1 MNQPWLT
8 AYEPDVSP
16 RLDYPEA
23 PLQHFLF
30 KTARTVPQRPA
41 ITFYGKRLTYERL
54 AALVAQ
60 CANALRALG
69 VRPGDRVALMLPNVP
84 QAVISYYGAL
94 TAGAVVVQMNP
105 LYVEREIEFQLADS
119 GAETIIALDLFYPR
133 IDAVRAKTQ
142 LKRIIVTGVK
152 DFLPVPLK
160 WLYPFKAKREGQW
173 IEVPRTESVHDLLSL
188 LQAASEQPP
197 PVTVGANDLALLQY
211 TGGTTGTP
219 KGVMLS
225 HRNLTANVVQC
236 HAWMPSLRPGREV
249 FLGVIPFFHVYGMST
264 CMNLAVKIGAQLVLL
279 PKFKTDEVLTAIQ
292 KSRVTIFMG
301 VQAMYVAIN
310 NHPKAGRYN
319 LSTIRIC
326 ISGAGPLH
334 AEVQDR
340 FEQLTKGKLVEGY
353 GLTESAPVSHCNPI
367 FGKRKKGSIGIP
379 FPDTDAKVVDAET
392 GEQLHEVG
400 QIGELAVRGPQVMM
414 GYWKQTAE
422 TQAVLR
428 DGWLFTGDIA
438 RMDQDGYFF
447 IVDRK
452 KDMIK
457 TRGENV
463 YPREVE
469 EVLFRYHK
477 IKDAV
482 VVGLPESFSVEVIK
496 AYVVLKEGE
505 TATPQEI
512 TGYCARELAKYKV
525 PKFVEFRQELPKTMV
540 GKVLR
545 RVLQEEE
552 MRKAPVAER
561 AARASG
567 RIA

>member
-1 MNQPWLT
+1 MSRPWLT
-8 AYEPDVSP
+8 AYEPEVSP

-23 PLQHFLF
+23 PLQHFLSD
-30 KTARTVPQRPA
+30 TARNFPKNPA
-41 ITFYGKRLTYERL
+41 ITFYGKQLTYETL
-54 AALVAQ
+54 AALVAR

-84 QAVISYYGAL
+84 QTVIGYYGAL

-133 IDAVRAKTQ
+133 IDAVKARTP

-173 IEVPRTESVHDLLSL
+173 VDVPRVEAVHDLLSL
-188 LQAASEQPP
+188 LHAASEQPP
-197 PVTVGANDLALLQY
+197 PVTIGAGDLALLQY

-225 HRNLTANVVQC
+225 HRNLAANVIQC

-264 CMNLAVKIGAQLVLL
+264 CMNLAVKIGAKLVLL
-279 PKFKTDEVLTAIQ
+279 PKFKTDEVLTAIR

-310 NHPKAGRYN
+310 NHPKAGRYD
-319 LSTIRIC
+319 LSSIRIC

-353 GLTESAPVSHCNPI
+353 GLTESAPVTHCNPI

-379 FPDTDAKVVDAET
+379 FPDTDAKVMDAET
-392 GEQLHEVG
+392 GEKELKVG
-400 QIGELAVRGPQVMM
+400 QVGELAVRGPQVMM
-414 GYWKQTAE
+414 GYWNQPGE
-422 TQAVLR
+422 TEGVLR
-428 DGWLFTGDIA
+428 DGWLFTGDIT
-438 RMDQDGYFF
+438 RMDEDGYFY

-496 AYVVLKEGE
+496 AYIVLKEGE
-505 TATPQEI
+505 IATPQEI
-512 TGYCARELAKYKV
+512 IGYCARELAKYKV

-552 MRKAPVAER
+552 LRNAPAADR
-561 AARASG
+561 AARAG
-567 RIA
+567 TGG

>member
-1 MNQPWLT
+1 MGRPWLT
-8 AYEPDVSP
+8 AYEPEVST

-23 PLQHFLF
+23 PLQQFF
-30 KTARTVPQRPA
+30 FETARNFPRRPA
-41 ITFYGKRLTYERL
+41 VSFYGKRLTYDAL
-54 AALVAQ
+54 AALVMR

-84 QAVISYYGAL
+84 QAVIGYYGAL
-94 TAGAVVVQMNP
+94 AAGAVVVQMNP
-105 LYVEREIEFQLADS
+105 LYVEREIEFQLQDS

-133 IDAVRAKTQ
+133 IDAVRARTP
-142 LKRIIVTGVK
+142 LKRIIMTGVK

-160 WLYPFKAKREGQW
+160 WFYPFKAKREGQW
-173 IEVPRTESVHDLLSL
+173 VDVPRGGPVHDFLALLRG
-188 LQAASEQPP
+188 AAEQIP
-197 PVTVGANDLALLQY
+197 PVTVGGQDLALLQY

-225 HRNLTANVVQC
+225 HRNLVANVVQC
-236 HAWMPSLRPGREV
+236 HGWMPSLQPGREV

-264 CMNLAVKIGAQLVLL
+264 CMNLAVKIGAELVLL

-292 KSRVTIFMG
+292 QHRVTIFMG

-310 NHPKAGRYN
+310 NHPRADRCN
-319 LSTIRIC
+319 LSSIRIC

-340 FEQLTKGKLVEGY
+340 FEQLTRGKLVEGY
-353 GLTESAPVSHCNPI
+353 GLTESAPVTHCNPI

-379 FPDTDAKVVDAET
+379 FPDTDAKVMDAET
-392 GEQLHEVG
+392 GDKELDIG
-400 QIGELAVRGPQVMM
+400 QVGELVVRGPQVML
-414 GYWKQTAE
+414 GYWKQEGE

-428 DGWLFTGDIA
+428 DGWLFTGDMA
-438 RMDQDGYFF
+438 RMDEDGYFF

-496 AYVVLKEGE
+496 AYIVLKEGE

-512 TGYCARELAKYKV
+512 IGYCARELAKYKV
-525 PKFVEFRQELPKTMV
+525 PKFVEFRRELPKTMV

-552 MRKAPVAER
+552 LRKAPA
-561 AARASG
+561 ADQASARAG
-567 RIA
+567 TGG

>member
-1 MNQPWLT
+1 MNRPWLT
-8 AYEPDVSP
+8 VYEPEVSP

-23 PLQHFLF
+23 PLQHFLSDATRNF
-30 KTARTVPQRPA
+30 PKRPA
-41 ITFYGKRLTYERL
+41 IDFYGRQLTYETL
-54 AALVAQ
+54 ASLVAR

-84 QAVISYYGAL
+84 QAVIGYYGAL

-119 GAETIIALDLFYPR
+119 GAETIIALDLFHSR
-133 IDAVRAKTQ
+133 IDAVRSRTP

-160 WLYPFKAKREGQW
+160 WFYPFKAKRQGQW
-173 IEVPRTESVHDLLSL
+173 VDVPRLEPVHDFLSL
-188 LQAASEQPP
+188 LRAASEQPP
-197 PVTVGANDLALLQY
+197 PLTVGASDLALLQY

-225 HRNLTANVVQC
+225 HRNLTANVIQC
-236 HAWMPSLRPGREV
+236 HAWMPSLRPGQEV

-264 CMNLAVKIGAQLVLL
+264 CMNLAVKIGAKLVLL

-292 KSRVTIFMG
+292 KNRVTIFMG

-310 NHPKAGRYN
+310 NHPKAGRCD

-334 AEVQDR
+334 AEVQDQ
-340 FEQLTKGKLVEGY
+340 FEHLTKGKLVEGF
-353 GLTESAPVSHCNPI
+353 GLTESAPVTHCNPI

-392 GEQLHEVG
+392 GEKELEIG
-400 QIGELAVRGPQVMM
+400 QVGELAVRGPQVMM
-414 GYWKQTAE
+414 GYWNQPGE
-422 TQAVLR
+422 TEAVLR
-428 DGWLFTGDIA
+428 DGWLFTGDMT
-438 RMDQDGYFF
+438 RMDEDGYFF

-496 AYVVLKEGE
+496 AYIVLKEGE
-505 TATPQEI
+505 IATPQEI
-512 TGYCARELAKYKV
+512 IAYCGRELAKYKV

-552 MRKAPVAER
+552 RRKAPAADQ
-561 AARASG
+561 AARAG
-567 RIA
+567 AGG

>member
-1 MNQPWLT
+1 MSRPWLT
-8 AYEPDVSP
+8 AYEPEVP
-16 RLDYPEA
+16 PHLDYPEA
-23 PLQHFLF
+23 PLQQFLID
-30 KTARTVPQRPA
+30 TARNFPRRPA
-41 ITFYGKRLTYERL
+41 ISFYGKQLTYEAL
-54 AALVAQ
+54 AAQVAR
-60 CANALRALG
+60 CANALRTLG

-84 QAVISYYGAL
+84 QAVIGYYGAL
-94 TAGAVVVQMNP
+94 AAGAIVVQMNP
-105 LYVEREIEFQLADS
+105 LYVEREIEFQLQDS
-119 GAETIIALDLFYPR
+119 GAETIIALDLFYPK
-133 IDAVRAKTQ
+133 IEAVRAKTP
-142 LKRIIVTGVK
+142 LKRILITGVK

-173 IEVPRTESVHDLLSL
+173 VDVPRVEPVHDFLALLH
-188 LQAASEQPP
+188 QATEQPP
-197 PVTVGANDLALLQY
+197 PVTVGGQDLALLQY

-225 HRNLTANVVQC
+225 HRNLVANVVQC
-236 HAWMPSLRPGREV
+236 HGWMPSLRPGREV

-264 CMNLAVKIGAQLVLL
+264 CMNLAIKIGAHLVLL

-292 KSRVTIFMG
+292 KNRATIFMG

-310 NHPKAGRYN
+310 NHPKVSRYD
-319 LSTIRIC
+319 LSSIRIC

-353 GLTESAPVSHCNPI
+353 GLTESAPVTHCNPI

-379 FPDTDAKVVDAET
+379 FHDTDARVVDAET
-392 GEQLHEVG
+392 GEKDLDVG
-400 QIGELAVRGPQVMM
+400 QAGELAVRGPQVMR
-414 GYWKQTAE
+414 GYWNQAE
-422 TQAVLR
+422 ETKAVLR
-428 DGWLFTGDIA
+428 DGWLFTGDMA
-438 RMDQDGYFF
+438 RMDEDGYFF

-469 EVLFRYHK
+469 EVLFRYPK
-477 IKDAV
+477 VKDAV

-496 AYVVLKEGE
+496 AYIVLKEGE

-512 TGYCARELAKYKV
+512 IGYCAGELAKYKV
-525 PKFVEFRQELPKTMV
+525 PKYVEFRQELPKTMV

-545 RVLQEEE
+545 RVLQDEER
-552 MRKAPVAER
+552 RKSPAAEPTVPWT
-561 AARASG
+561 G
-567 RIA
+567 TGG